1 MSQRVVI
8 LGAGSWGSALAL
20 AAFNT
25 GCRLTLIGR
34 DPARMARVAQSRRNT
49 PYLPE
54 AALPEGIAIT
64 ASRAALQSADLIILA
79 TPFSGLAEAF
89 MALGSDS
96 RLGDVPLVWVAKGID
111 AATGELAHELAAR
124 LFAGRPVGVLS
135 GPSFAREV
143 AQNLPCALTIAS
155 TSATVQQAA
164 VQAFHGGAMRV
175 YTSDDMPGVE
185 VGGAVKNVIA
195 IAAGV
200 CDGLSFGL
208 NARAA
213 LITRGLAEMTRFAI
227 ALGGREQ
234 TLAGLTGLGD
244 LVLTATGELSR
255 NRRYGLKLAEGST
268 PAQLTS
274 AGEPLAEGARCAQA
288 VRQRAE
294 ALGIEMPITACVADI
309 VAGRL
314 APEAAAQQLLS
325 REATIE

>member
-1 MSQRVVI
+1 MSRHVAI
-8 LGAGSWGSALAL
+8 LGAGSWGSALAM

-25 GCRLTLIGR
+25 GCQITLIGR
-34 DPARMARVAQSRRNT
+34 DPARMAQVAQSRRNT
-49 PYLPE
+49 PYLPQT
-54 AALPEGIAIT
+54 ALPEGITIT
-64 ASRAALQSADLIILA
+64 ASHDALGSADLIIVA
-79 TPFSGLAEAF
+79 TPFSGLADTFVMLANK
-89 MALGSDS
+89 LRRQD
-96 RLGDVPLVWVAKGID
+96 LPVVWVAKGID
-111 AATGELAHELAAR
+111 AVTGELGHELAAR

-135 GPSFAREV
+135 GPSFAHEV
-143 AQNLPCALTIAS
+143 AQSLPCALTIAS
-155 TSATVQQAA
+155 TSTAVQQLT
-164 VQAFHGGAMRV
+164 VRAFHGGAMRV
-175 YTSDDMPGVE
+175 YTSEDMPGVE

-200 CDGLSFGL
+200 CDGLYFGL

-268 PAQLTS
+268 PAQLAG

-288 VRQRAE
+288 VRHRAD

-314 APEAAAQQLLS
+314 TPEAAAQQLLS